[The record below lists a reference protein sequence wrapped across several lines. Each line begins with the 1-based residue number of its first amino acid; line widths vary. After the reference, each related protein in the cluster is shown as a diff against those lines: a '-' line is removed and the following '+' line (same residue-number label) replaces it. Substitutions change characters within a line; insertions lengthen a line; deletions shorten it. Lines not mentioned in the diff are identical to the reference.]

1 MKPLPQENHASV
13 GDADRRPCRYA
24 DLSRIAYRQAW
35 ELQLA
40 LVAARRDGRLDC
52 DVLLLLE
59 HQPVFTLGRRGGLE
73 NLCVAES
80 FLAKKAIDI
89 VPIERGGD
97 ITYHGPGQ
105 LVGYPIVDLRSSR
118 LSVVDYVGKL
128 EEIMIRTASD
138 FGVAAHRDDRNR
150 GVWTGDRKLGSIGI
164 AVRRGISFHGFAL
177 NVNTDLE
184 PFGWVNPCGLQGVSV
199 TSLSEENGQV
209 LPMNQVRKAASRHFE
224 AVLNYKLEAVAM
236 TQLETYAKHSSPD

>member
-24 DLSRIAYRQAW
+24 DLPQTAYRQAW

-40 LVAARRDGRLDC
+40 LVAARSDGRLDS

-59 HQPVFTLGRRGGLE
+59 HQPVFTLGRRGGLD
-73 NLCVAES
+73 NVCVARG
-80 FLAKKAIDI
+80 FLEKKAIAI

-118 LSVVDYVGKL
+118 LSVVEYVGKL
-128 EEIMIRTASD
+128 EEIMIRTAAD
-138 FGVAAHRDDRNR
+138 FGVAARRDDRNR
-150 GVWTGDRKLGSIGI
+150 GVWIGDSKLGSIGI

-199 TSLSEENGQV
+199 TSLAEENGQA
-209 LPMNQVRKAASRHFE
+209 LPMHQVRKAASRHFE
-224 AVLNYKLEAVAM
+224 AVLNFRLEAVAM
-236 TQLETYAKHSSPD
+236 AELETYVNQQPHH